1 MIVIVNGVPTSTC
14 LKSDWDGT
22 FLRHTGDMIK
32 HAQMGWSRSSPLVVP
47 VYFEQ
52 KHATPRLGVIV
63 CFKTA

>member
-1 MIVIVNGVPTSTC
+1 
-14 LKSDWDGT
+14 
-22 FLRHTGDMIK
+22 MIK